1 MRPVLMRM
9 PAFIPLLALAA
20 LTGCGG
26 GGGGDGADG
35 NFAPQLAG
43 VSINYVR
50 SGSEYSFTPQAAD
63 LENDPLHFTIDNKPD
78 WAQFDPNTGELNG
91 TPTDQD
97 IRHYNDIIIKVSD
110 GTNTTALPPFSLDV
124 MYPEVNKDNVR
135 IGTGSQVTNTANG
148 YDVIGDAA
156 IQVGNLVTDL
166 KNADLQFEYDTDGN
180 LLDLVGD
187 TDIPPVISNTLSL
200 DTSVHAVVGMY
211 TGAEINARAD
221 IGPDSEPGIRLRDE
235 FRYLVYFLDAGVD
248 MTFHGLTGD
257 IPISLGLASTKT
269 LIITDPTDP
278 FFYYFGQI
286 AGLAAGYG
294 KSSNGNIPYQPLFE
308 PNGPTAFASLEP
320 FYGTDILKGTF
331 PISAFKVFDVLEL
344 TGTAVCSPPQLLDCD
359 KPTPSGVVISLAQ
372 ALLLDGGI
380 DPTQQFK
387 VGINGSAAVTFRV
400 LGIDLFKYH
409 LLDMATMIDIG
420 TVREHLAIQG
430 VVDSQQSES
439 PSWLPIKPIPDAG
452 VTMIANLYGD
462 VATQTGDG
470 DFGISLY
477 GEFPSTFPAA
487 TINGSIDINSQGLQM
502 VGTIPDPD
510 NPIVVR
516 ATVDDQAL
524 TAGIEFGYDF
534 QSNVDSVVSDGV
546 DRALAKIDQA
556 YNDLQK
562 AIGNYDL
569 SFSLNGLR
577 SQIPTLAD
585 TAIGKLNGIPQK
597 VYDKVYSETLSGINS
612 ASYTYTISDPCSV
625 VHKSCP
631 VKTTLHA
638 KDFVDE
644 ANIAT
649 TAATDAKSKA
659 RDIVNARIAELNE
672 LKTQSQQATDPQFQ
686 QGLKTALETV
696 ATHDKLSVA
705 VTVTESVT
713 FKYLGVSVYTGSYTF
728 YDNTLTYTVISAA
741 TKANLEAAAVY
752 AGEIDPDY
760 QIKLNTQQIL
770 DALPSKDQINQVAQ
784 DVQDGVVD
792 VPVVKGGGYTVMRTG
807 EQSAYI
813 LLGNDKID
821 IAFNP
826 LDPAAAIEGVGDLIV
841 AYLRQ

>member
-1 MRPVLMRM
+1 M
-9 PAFIPLLALAA
+9 PQVRIISLSAIATGLLILS
-20 LTGCGG
+20 GCGG
-26 GGGGDGADG
+26 GGGTDT
-35 NFAPQLAG
+35 NFAPQLVG
-43 VSINYVR
+43 VSIDYVR
-50 SGSEYSFTPQAAD
+50 SGSEYSFTPQATD
-63 LENDPLHFTIDNKPD
+63 LENDPLYFTIENKPG
-78 WAQFDPNTGELNG
+78 WAQLDPNTGKLSG

-97 IRHYNDIIIKVSD
+97 IQHYDDITIKVSD
-110 GTNTTALPPFSLDV
+110 GTNTTTLPPFSLGV
-124 MYPEVNKDNVR
+124 MYPEVNENNIQ
-135 IGTGSQVTNTANG
+135 IGAASVVTPTANG
-148 YDVIGDAA
+148 YGVVGEAA
-156 IQVGNLVTDL
+156 IQVGNLATEL
-166 KNADLQFEYDTDGN
+166 KNADLQFEYDADGN
-180 LLDLVGD
+180 LLDLVGN
-187 TDIPPVISNTLSL
+187 TDVPPVISNTLSL

-211 TGAEINARAD
+211 TGAEINAHAD
-221 IGPDSEPGIRLRDE
+221 IGPDSEPGILLRDE

-248 MTFHGLTGD
+248 MTFHGLSGD
-257 IPISLGLASTKT
+257 IPISLGLTGTRT

-294 KSSNGNIPYQPLFE
+294 KSFNGNITYKPLFE
-308 PNGPTAFASLEP
+308 PNGPTAFAPLEP

-359 KPTPSGVVISLAQ
+359 KPTPSGMIISLAQ

-409 LLDMATMIDIG
+409 LLDMASMIDIG
-420 TVREHLAIQG
+420 TIREHIAIQG
-430 VVDSQQSES
+430 VVDTQESES

-452 VTMIANLYGD
+452 VVMIGNLYGD
-462 VATQTGDG
+462 VDTHTGDG

-487 TINGSIDINSQGLQM
+487 TISGSININPQGLQM
-502 VGTIPDPD
+502 VGSIPDPD
-510 NPIVVR
+510 NPITVT

-546 DRALAKIDQA
+546 DRALAKVDQIT
-556 YNDLQK
+556 NDLQN

-577 SQIPTLAD
+577 SQIPTLVD
-585 TAIGKLNGIPQK
+585 TAIGILNGIPQK
-597 VYDKVYSETLSGINS
+597 VYDKVHDSTLSGINS
-612 ASYTYTISDPCSV
+612 TSYRYHYATVPIVGTKLYV
-625 VHKSCP
+625 
-631 VKTTLHA
+631 TLDA
-638 KDFVDE
+638 KDFVNE
-644 ANIAT
+644 TSIASS
-649 TAATDAKSKA
+649 AAIDAKNTA
-659 RDIVNARIAELNE
+659 QGIIDARIAELNE
-672 LKTQSQQATDPQFQ
+672 LKTQAQQATDPQFQ
-686 QGLKTALETV
+686 QGLIAALETV
-696 ATHDKLSVA
+696 AAHDKVPVA
-705 VTVTESVT
+705 VKVSQSVT
-713 FKYLGVSVYTGSYTF
+713 FKYLGVSVHTGTYTF
-728 YDNTLTYTVISAA
+728 YDDTLTYTVIDAT

-752 AGEIDPDY
+752 AGKIGPDY
-760 QIKLNTQQIL
+760 QIKLNTQQIF

-784 DVQDGVVD
+784 DVKDGAVQ

-813 LLGNDKID
+813 LLGHDKID
-821 IAFNP
+821 IEFNP
-826 LDPAAAIEGVGDLIV
+826 LDPAAAIKGAGDAIV
-841 AYLRQ
+841 EYLAQ